1 MHFIPFSES
10 RERQNLL
17 LTEPEIQFLL
27 TVLVGLPNHS
37 ESYDENT
44 SDLSSIRKSLKFNG
58 LKLSQPSPLHPF

>member
-17 LTEPEIQFLL
+17 LAEPEIQFLL

-58 LKLSQPSPLHPF
+58 FMLSQPSPLHPF